1 MDYYLCIDIG
11 GTAIKYNVYD
21 DNGKEQQTVTSVP
34 TLQTTQG
41 TEIIEALFEIGAS
54 TQKKYNLSGICISSA
69 GVVDTE
75 LGRIIYSGYTIPNYT
90 GTEIKNIIEKEFGI
104 RCEVEND
111 VNCACLGEFWQG
123 AGKHASSLACLTI
136 GTGIGGA
143 LMLGDHLIHGYSY
156 TAGEIGYMN
165 ILGQN
170 FQDLASTASLAKRV
184 NERKGLINEEK
195 LDGRMIFELAKK
207 GDIICSEEIDYMTEM
222 LVIGIANILYLFNPE
237 VLVLGGGIMAQ
248 KEFLEEKISA
258 KLAEKMIHGLFN
270 QTKLK
275 FAEKGNDAG
284 MLGALYHF
292 KNKK

>member
-1 MDYYLCIDIG
+1 MSYYLCIDIG

-21 DNGKEQQTVTSVP
+21 DNGQEKQAVTSIP
-34 TLQTTQG
+34 TTQTTKG
-41 TEIIEALFEIGAS
+41 TEIMDTLFEIVSLA
-54 TQKKYNLSGICISSA
+54 KKTHTLNGICISSA
-69 GVVDTE
+69 GVVDAE
-75 LGRIIYSGYTIPNYT
+75 LGRIVYSGYTIPNYT
-90 GTEIKNIIEKEFGI
+90 GTEIKSSLEKKFGI

-123 AGKHASSLACLTI
+123 AGKNARSLACLTI
-136 GTGIGGA
+136 GTGVGGA
-143 LMLGDHLIHGYSY
+143 LMLGEQLIHGYSY

-170 FQDLASTASLAKRV
+170 FQDLASTTSLVNRV
-184 NERKGLINEEK
+184 TERKKLMNKEK
-195 LDGRMIFELAKK
+195 LDGRMIFELAKQ
-207 GDIICSEEIDYMTEM
+207 GDIICNEEIDSMVEM
-222 LVIGIANILYLFNPE
+222 LVVGIANILYLFNPE

-248 KEFLEEKISA
+248 KEFLEEKVSGA
-258 KLAEKMIHGLFN
+258 LADKMIHPLFN

>member
-1 MDYYLCIDIG
+1 MKSYLCIDIG
-11 GTAIKYNVYD
+11 GTAIKYGIYND
-21 DNGKEQQTVTSVP
+21 KGKEKQDVSSI
-34 TLQTTQG
+34 LTTQTAKG
-41 TEIIEALFEIGAS
+41 TEIMDTLFEIVSLAKR
-54 TQKKYNLSGICISSA
+54 TYTLSGICISSA
-69 GVVDTE
+69 GVVDSE

-90 GTEIKNIIEKEFGI
+90 GTEIKSILEQKFDI

-123 AGKHASSLACLTI
+123 AGRGARSLACLTV

-143 LMLGDHLIHGYSY
+143 LMLGGHLIHGYSY

-165 ILGQN
+165 ISEQN
-170 FQDLASTASLAKRV
+170 FQDLASTTSLIKRV
-184 NERKGLINEEK
+184 TERKNLANEEK
-195 LDGRMIFELAKK
+195 LNGKIIFELAKQ
-207 GDIICSEEIDYMTEM
+207 GDIICNEEIDFMVEK
-222 LVIGIANILYLFNPE
+222 LVVGIANILYLFNPE

-248 KEFLEEKISA
+248 KEFLEGKINIA
-258 KLAEKMIHGLFN
+258 LANKIVDPLFN

-292 KNKK
+292 RNK